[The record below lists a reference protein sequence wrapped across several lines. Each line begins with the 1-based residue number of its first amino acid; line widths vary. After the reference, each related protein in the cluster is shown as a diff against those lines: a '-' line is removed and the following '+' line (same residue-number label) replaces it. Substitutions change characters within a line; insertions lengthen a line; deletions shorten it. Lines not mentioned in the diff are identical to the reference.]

1 MTSLCDASLTSCT
14 KCCAASNSCTA
25 AMDCCSGART
35 LSVNA
40 GGYCGDGWAEHSTQS
55 YYPDRNVVV
64 GLPAHHLRHRRRRR
78 LHRLRRRLHHRRRL
92 AAVAVA
98 VANATRKSNVESA
111 ATGSAYRALKL
122 LVESMCG
129 DPALLRC
136 GLEKVWAEDGTV
148 EWVAPESKERFVRD
162 GADCLIWN
170 RRGRLEPD
178 VVEVCGRME

>member
-1 MTSLCDASLTSCT
+1 MPCGADGKGYVLALPSDFLRKHAAKLSDGLKVVKLVLAIGACSGLPGPWFDLCSGLSTEVISKEEARAVEAFEAMLDS
-14 KCCAASNSCTA
+14 AASSAEPAEGTSSRRPKYSRNA
-25 AMDCCSGART
+25 A
-35 LSVNA
+35 
-40 GGYCGDGWAEHSTQS
+40 
-55 YYPDRNVVV
+55 
-64 GLPAHHLRHRRRRR
+64 
-78 LHRLRRRLHHRRRL
+78 
-92 AAVAVA
+92 
-98 VANATRKSNVESA
+98 RKSNVESA

-148 EWVAPESKERFVRD
+148 EWVAPESKERFVRE

-178 VVEVCGRME
+178 VVEFCG

>member
-1 MTSLCDASLTSCT
+1 MVTGGQNTRHSLTTPIATLWLACLLT
-14 KCCAASNSCTA
+14 IFGIAAAVASTA
-25 AMDCCSGART
+25 FAAAFT
-35 LSVNA
+35 
-40 GGYCGDGWAEHSTQS
+40 T
-55 YYPDRNVVV
+55 
-64 GLPAHHLRHRRRRR
+64 
-78 LHRLRRRLHHRRRL
+78 

-148 EWVAPESKERFVRD
+148 EWVAPESKERFVRE

-170 RRGRLEPD
+170 RGGSLEPN